1 MYYVGHGD
9 SNGKMMPTLV
19 KDLYNVGQVAC
30 GNTHTLALSQDGR
43 TMWSWGGGD
52 NGMFQALVIC
62 LFL

>member
-1 MYYVGHGD
+1 
-9 SNGKMMPTLV
+9 MMPTLV

-52 NGMFQALVIC
+52 NGKDTTLEVYIQCWLV
-62 LFL
+62 LEMQHV